1 MKRLFQ
7 IISVL
12 LIVGT
17 ICFATDTKIPS
28 SHRSILQRLAHSAI
42 SMAVEENVSHS
53 FTAVSF
59 SMDTTGLHS
68 VVRNDVIN
76 ALLSKNILVYTNVS
90 SADTIVGCL
99 AQDPFLSYGE
109 VFTESWFGA
118 RKVER
123 TISLTMQITIS
134 SLSSNAI
141 LYSKKFIVSNTDTV
155 LYSDIQNLEDP
166 SLPVRSL
173 SLPQLSLFDSFLEP
187 MIITVASA
195 VAIYLFFTIR
205 S

>member
-17 ICFATDTKIPS
+17 ICFATDTKVPS
-28 SHRSILQRLAHSAI
+28 SHRSILQHLAHSAI
-42 SMAVEENVSHS
+42 RMAVEENASHS

-59 SMDTTGLHS
+59 FMDSTGLHS
-68 VVRNDVIN
+68 VVRDDLIN
-76 ALLSKNILVYTNVS
+76 SLLSKNIYVYTHPS
-90 SADTIVGCL
+90 SADTIVRCL
-99 AQDPFLSYGE
+99 AQDPFLSYGD
-109 VFTESWFGA
+109 VFSESWFGA
-118 RKVER
+118 RRVER
-123 TISLTMQITIS
+123 TLSLTLQVTFS
-134 SLSSNAI
+134 SHSMNAI

-166 SLPVRSL
+166 SLPVRSM
-173 SLPQLSLFDSFLEP
+173 SLPQLSLFDSLFEP